1 MINAPPQ
8 ANVGQSVTFDGRN
21 STAAAPI
28 AQYRWTFGDG
38 GTAEGAR
45 VSYIYRAPGVYN
57 VTLVIIDEA
66 NREGTANTQ
75 IEIIATAT
83 ATPQPSPLIGTS
95 WLMTAYFDGATGL
108 VPALPGVAVTALFG
122 ANGSQLTG
130 SGGCNDYTATY
141 AASGEVLSIGLPAVT
156 GRSCTEPPGIAEQEQ
171 AFFSAFPSVVGYRIS
186 PGRLELTGLGKHR
199 ATPILTTG
207 ATTMTPIREAFDRGE
222 GVFRLAP
229 NWVPHNFNR
238 AGGRLRLHPD
248 DYFAFGHAARL
259 DQGALVLLDGIH
271 RRTVR
276 RSLPTPG

>member
-1 MINAPPQ
+1 MTRAYERPGIYDVLLSITDSNGLQSQAVQRVEISAAPASPTPIPPRAVINAPPQ
-8 ANVGQSVTFDGRN
+8 ANVGQSVTFDGRS
-21 STAAAPI
+21 STAPAPI

-75 IEIIATAT
+75 IEIIASAT
-83 ATPQPSPLIGTS
+83 ATPQPSPIIGTS

-122 ANGSQLTG
+122 ADGSQLSG

-156 GRSCTEPPGIAEQEQ
+156 GRS
-171 AFFSAFPSVVGYRIS
+171 
-186 PGRLELTGLGKHR
+186 LHR
-199 ATPILTTG
+199 AAGHQRTG
-207 ATTMTPIREAFDRGE
+207 AGLLQGVPAGDRLSPQP
-222 GVFRLAP
+222 RP
-229 NWVPHNFNR
+229 P
-238 AGGRLRLHPD
+238 
-248 DYFAFGHAARL
+248 
-259 DQGALVLLDGIH
+259 
-271 RRTVR
+271 
-276 RSLPTPG
+276 